1 MSDSFKYDVKSSV
14 RSLQVAVSTEPATK
28 GLYQYLGRSGL
39 KVSRVILYAILLGL
53 VIVLC

>member
-1 MSDSFKYDVKSSV
+1 MADSFKYNVKSSA

-39 KVSRVILYAILLGL
+39 KVSRVILYA
-53 VIVLC
+53 VLFGHVFVLY